1 MLHVCWDHDRFN
13 MQAAAD
19 GDAGGA
25 AVQAP
30 TESLGVTGSAIQAA
44 GTSSAGDLQICLRGT
59 PALQL

>member
-1 MLHVCWDHDRFN
+1 